1 MMKVIDKNNL
11 IGVSEED
18 INEYSC
24 GICCEIFVNP
34 VSTQCCRQ
42 TYCFECINQWLK
54 EHNTC
59 PNDRQPL
66 DRNGLSQ
73 PSNALINLFNNLKTK
88 CNYHLNGCKD
98 FIKINELANHLFI
111 CDFRPIQM
119 CKTCEIVTKM
129 GEIHDCLQNLKIKVD
144 FLYETNYD
152 LMTQISKYSKEKEKS
167 DKELI
172 ELKTEIKNISDKN
185 KKLRENSLLF
195 KKNKNVLIKVN
206 KNLIEKNERLKYE
219 IIEINEQ
226 NIKLKQELNKKVNIF
241 LSFINFNIISF

>member
-34 VSTQCCRQ
+34 VFTQCCRQ
-42 TYCFECINQWLK
+42 TYCFYCIIHWIE
-54 EHNTC
+54 EHNIC

-98 FIKINELANHLFI
+98 LIKINELANHLFI
-111 CDFRPIQM
+111 CDFRPNKI

-129 GEIHDCLQNLKIKVD
+129 GENHDCLRNLKNKID
-144 FLYETNYD
+144 FFKKINYD
-152 LMTQISKYSKEKEKS
+152 LMTEILKYSEEKEKS
-167 DKELI
+167 DKELL

-195 KKNKNVLIKVN
+195 KSNKKVLLKVN
-206 KNLIEKNERLKYE
+206 KKINEKNERLEYE

-226 NIKLKQELNKKVNIF
+226 NIKIKQELNKKVNIF